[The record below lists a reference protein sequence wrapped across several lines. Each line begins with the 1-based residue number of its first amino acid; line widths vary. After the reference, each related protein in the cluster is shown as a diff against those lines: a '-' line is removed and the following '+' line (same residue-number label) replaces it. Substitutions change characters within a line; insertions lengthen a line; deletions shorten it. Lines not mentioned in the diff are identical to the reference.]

1 MNEPQLTLEWDSRD
15 LEVFRGGKIE
25 KALRDALSKAGGD
38 AIRFIRTG
46 TTKLV
51 RQRKRMKLAR
61 LRAGLPLFFP
71 RSKAEISQLVWRMD
85 VSGEPVPLSEFPYRV
100 VRRKEGRR
108 HGGGVMVQVN
118 VGRRTLV
125 RSAFVARMQSGHVG
139 IFRRRG
145 EERLPIDEAFTS
157 RISDVAQDSGFIPFV
172 QAGAQARFA
181 SSFQRVLPLEL
192 GKLKQQ

>member
-1 MNEPQLTLEWDSRD
+1 MNEPRLTLDWDSRD
-15 LEVFRGGKIE
+15 LQVLRGGRVE
-25 KALRDALSKAGGD
+25 KALRDALAKAGGD

-51 RQRKRMKLAR
+51 RQRKRMKVAR

-71 RSKAEISQLVWRMD
+71 KSKAEISQLVWRMD

-100 VRRKEGRR
+100 VKRKEGRR

-118 VGRRTLV
+118 VGRRTMV
-125 RSAFVARMQSGHVG
+125 HSAFVARLKSGHVG

-145 EERLPIDEAFTS
+145 EARLPIDEALTS
-157 RISDVAQDSGFIPFV
+157 RISDVAQDTGFIPFV
-172 QAGAQARFA
+172 QVGAQARFEA
-181 SSFQRVLPLEL
+181 SFQRLLPLEL
-192 GKLKQQ
+192 GKLKT